1 MTWRF
6 EKALEEI
13 SFATDFCIIAALPL
27 LIFQTLLCPGDI
39 LGCIKAAPAQLEDTV
54 TLGKYLQFLPH
65 CSLYYSRKG
74 QHGRDGLVT

>member
-13 SFATDFCIIAALPL
+13 SIATDFCIIAALPL
-27 LIFQTLLCPGDI
+27 LIFQTLHCPGDI

-54 TLGKYLQFLPH
+54 TLGQLIIEAAFCLIVLSIAAVKD
-65 CSLYYSRKG
+65 SMEEM
-74 QHGRDGLVT
+74 V